1 MKIIGID
8 PGVTGALALLVD
20 GKLTEILDMPVAE
33 SRVSGWEIG
42 EYIESTNPDTVVVED
57 TQPMPK
63 NGSVPSFKLGLNTGI
78 VLGAAQSLGYPVV
91 RIKPVDWKRAN
102 GLIGKDKSASR
113 YLASELWPDHRAQF
127 ALVKNDGR
135 AEAALIARAHMI
147 RYIQGVNSPT
157 VGTPRTK
164 PLDWSAL

>member
-1 MKIIGID
+1 MKIIGTD

-33 SRVSGWEIG
+33 SRVSGWEVG
-42 EYIESTNPDTVVVED
+42 EFIETNNPDVVVVED

-78 VLGAAQSLGYPVV
+78 VLGVVQSLGYPLV
-91 RIKPVDWKRAN
+91 RIRPVDWKRAN
-102 GLIGKDKSASR
+102 GLIGKDKNASR
-113 YLASELWPDHRAQF
+113 YLASELWPDHRAKF
-127 ALVKNDGR
+127 ALVKHDGR
-135 AEAALIARAHMI
+135 AEAALIARAHVI
-147 RYIQGVNSPT
+147 RHIQGSNKPA

-164 PLDWSAL
+164 ALDWSLL